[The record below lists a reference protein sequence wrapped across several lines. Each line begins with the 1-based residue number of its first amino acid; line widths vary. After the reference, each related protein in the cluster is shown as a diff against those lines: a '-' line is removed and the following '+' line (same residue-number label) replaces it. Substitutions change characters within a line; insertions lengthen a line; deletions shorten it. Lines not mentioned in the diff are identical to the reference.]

1 MSNSTAII
9 KNLVPKDRYYIKCP
23 YPMEAEF
30 YVVHNTA
37 NDAPAANEIA
47 YMIRNDYETSFHYA
61 IDDKYVVQGI
71 PEDRNGWHAGDGGNG
86 DGNRKGIGI
95 EICYSLTGGPKFIAA
110 EKLAAKFLAEKLK
123 ERGWG
128 IDKVKKH
135 QDFDGKYC
143 PHRTLDSGW
152 QRFLDMIQAELDK
165 GKVLHRVQVGA
176 FSKKSNAE
184 NMLKK
189 VQAAGFQAFVV
200 KIGDL
205 YKVQVGAF
213 EKRVNALLMWAKVKA
228 AGFDAFI
235 TKEGGEAVSVSAP
248 VPSTGIAEGDKVRLK
263 RGAKTYSGGDLASFV
278 YERDHVVKEV
288 KEDRAVIT
296 YGGVVVAAVKV
307 SDLALVQGGV

>member
-1 MSNSTAII
+1 MTII
-9 KNLVPKDRYYIKCP
+9 KNLVPKDRYYLKCP

-47 YMIRNDYETSFHYA
+47 YMVRNDYETSFHYA
-61 IDDKYVVQGI
+61 IDDKYVVQGL

-95 EICYSLTGGPKFIAA
+95 EICYSLSGGTKFVAA
-110 EKLAAKFLAEKLK
+110 EKLAAQFIAEKLK

-143 PHRTLDSGW
+143 PHRTLDTGW

-184 NMLKK
+184 NMLVRVK
-189 VQAAGFQAFVV
+189 QAGFQAFVV
-200 KIGDL
+200 KVGDL

-213 EKRVNALLMWAKVKA
+213 SKRVNALLMWAKVKA
-228 AGFDAFI
+228 KGFDAFI
-235 TKEGGEAVSVSAP
+235 TKEGGEA
-248 VPSTGIAEGDKVRLK
+248 IAVAVNEIKDGSIVRVK
-263 RGAKTYSGGDLASFV
+263 NGAKTYSGGVLASFV
-278 YERDHVVKEV
+278 YDRDHIVKEI
-288 KEDRAVIT
+288 KDDRVVIT
-296 YGGVVVAAVKV
+296 YKGTVVAAVKK
-307 SDLALVQGGV
+307 SDLILIK

>member
-9 KNLVPKDRYYIKCP
+9 KNLVPKDRYYLKCP

-47 YMIRNDYETSFHYA
+47 YMVRNDFETSFHYA

-71 PEDRNGWHAGDGGNG
+71 PEDRNGWHAGDGGDG

-95 EICYSLTGGPKFIAA
+95 EICYSLSGGSKFIAA

-143 PHRTLDSGW
+143 PHRTLDMGW

-184 NMLKK
+184 NMLVRVKR
-189 VQAAGFQAFVV
+189 AGFQAFVV
-200 KIGDL
+200 KVGDL

-213 EKRVNALLMWAKVKA
+213 SKRVNALLMWAKVKA
-228 AGFDAFI
+228 KGFDAFI
-235 TKEGGEAVSVSAP
+235 TKESGEAVAVAVNDIKEGSV
-248 VPSTGIAEGDKVRLK
+248 VRVK
-263 RGAKTYSGGDLASFV
+263 NGAKTYSGGDLASFV
-278 YERDHVVKEV
+278 YNRDHVVKEV
-288 KEDRAVIT
+288 KGDRAVIT

-307 SDLALVQGGV
+307 SDLTLI